1 MSDTKVTDTSGYPSD
16 VKQIATGR
24 VGPVVAKFGE
34 NTPSAA
40 VCCNACRTCVTANL
54 VAIAGLTLSAAA
66 GGVWRFV
73 RRKSA

>member
-1 MSDTKVTDTSGYPSD
+1 
-16 VKQIATGR
+16 